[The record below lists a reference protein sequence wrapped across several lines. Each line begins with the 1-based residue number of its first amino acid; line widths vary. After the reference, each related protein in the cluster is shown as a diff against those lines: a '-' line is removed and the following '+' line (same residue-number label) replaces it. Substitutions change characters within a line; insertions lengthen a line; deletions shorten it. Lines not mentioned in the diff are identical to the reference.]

1 MEEFVKNEND
11 PQEDLLKDFLAE
23 SLENI
28 EHAEQGLL
36 AFEQEGDGSG
46 IHDIFRAVHSIKG
59 AAGFFKL
66 ENIEEVAHLA
76 ESILGRLRDGVISAE
91 ADVINVLLRSVDMLH
106 SMLKSEDFGN
116 GFNTKE
122 LLESLECFAMRDTR
136 QTVSVNKDESIF
148 FSVQMVQEALKNH
161 SIYKFLYAVHI
172 GCKEING
179 NPIVDF
185 QKKMNDALEG
195 IANVVFQVG
204 DFKLLET
211 EQKPVIQFIESVLDD
226 SIFIPML
233 QLPEKSVI
241 VIDKMMKT
249 LLAQVDMSPGKQIPT
264 GAGKQTVQPLVE
276 SSSKETTQ
284 QSIRISVSV
293 LDELLELIGEV
304 VLGRNQFLNKYQSEK
319 YFKSLSQS
327 ITKLHQHVIQ
337 TRMQPIGALFNK
349 YKRTVRDL
357 SAQLEKKIE
366 LHIEGEEIELD
377 RTIIEA
383 LSDPLTHLVRNSIDH
398 GIEGLVERTSANK
411 SIFGNIH
418 LRAYHESGQ
427 ILIEVEDDGKG
438 LDNELIKKKAIEK
451 GLITETEAQELSERD
466 ITNLIFLPGFSTKDQ
481 ATAISGRGVGMDVV
495 KTNLQKIGCVI
506 EVNSQK
512 GKGTQFSARIPLTQ
526 AIVNSSV
533 ISGLIIKIGKYTLAI
548 PQLAVNEIIK
558 LSPTEQFERI
568 DRVNG
573 QEVFKLRDRII
584 PLVHLEDVLEIERT
598 YIDKNNGTWGID
610 RRMSLV
616 PEVAQG
622 EDPET
627 VLSIIN
633 RRKSNVIFIVLHFKQ
648 NFFGILVDQIAG
660 TEEIVVKRPPKLVKH
675 RRVFAGA
682 TILGNGEVSFI
693 LDINGMVEKS
703 GLNFGKKQ
711 ASNYSNF
718 TRSRKEIQEK
728 QKFVVFT
735 YAPDEYFAVPVNLL
749 SEVDRFNKSEI
760 RNVGTREFI
769 QRHGESIPLLRLEKY
784 LDISPISDTRESLTV
799 IIPSRVQYPTGIV
812 AGNIIANIDLSE
824 DINTKEASEH
834 GVMGTFF
841 LEDKLITI
849 IDIFTLLQK
858 SDPVKY
864 KAEVDDGIEKC
875 RVLLAEDQLFFRQLV
890 AQYFKSYGIRSITTA
905 KNGEEALRMLLSAP
919 DKFDLVVSDIEM
931 PVMDGFELISN
942 IRSDPRL
949 NSLPVM
955 ALTTLSSEENIRKGL
970 EIGFNAYEI
979 KLDKEKVITR
989 VNELYHSRKKQL

>member
-1 MEEFVKNEND
+1 MKNENN
-11 PQEDLLKDFLAE
+11 PQEDLLRDFLVE

-36 AFEQEGDGSG
+36 ALEQDGDSSG

-59 AAGFFKL
+59 AAGFFNL
-66 ENIEEVAHLA
+66 EKIEKVAHLS
-76 ESILGRLRDGVISAE
+76 ESILGRLRDGIMSAEPDVISL
-91 ADVINVLLRSVDMLH
+91 LLRSVDVMH
-106 SMLKSEDFGN
+106 SMLKSEDFGS
-116 GFNTKE
+116 GFNAKD
-122 LLESLECFAMRDTR
+122 LLESLECFAMKDSR
-136 QTVSVNKDESIF
+136 QVVFSVQKNESLF
-148 FSVQMVQEALKNH
+148 FTVQMVQEALKCH
-161 SIYKFLYAVHI
+161 SSYKFLYAVHI
-172 GCKEING
+172 GMTELQG
-179 NPIVDF
+179 ATVDDF
-185 QKKMNDALEG
+185 QKKINDA
-195 IANVVFQVG
+195 IAGVANIICQFG
-204 DFKLLET
+204 DFKLLEA
-211 EQKPVIQFIESVLDD
+211 EQKPVIFFIETVLDD

-233 QLPEKSVI
+233 QIDEKSV
-241 VIDKMMKT
+241 VMIDKMLKT
-249 LLAQVDMSPGKQIPT
+249 LLAQIDTAQIRQNAPSVGKPV
-264 GAGKQTVQPLVE
+264 VQQQAE
-276 SSSKETTQ
+276 SVSRDPSQ
-284 QSIRISVSV
+284 QSIRISVGV

-304 VLGRNQFLNKYQSEK
+304 VLGRNQFINKYSSEK

-337 TRMQPIGALFNK
+337 TRMQPIGVLFSK

-357 SAQLEKKIE
+357 SGQLDKKIE

-398 GIEGLVERTSANK
+398 GIECPADRTSANK
-411 SIFGNIH
+411 SIFGNIY

-438 LDNELIKKKAIEK
+438 LDTELIKKKAVEK
-451 GLITETEAQELSERD
+451 TLLTEAEASALSERE

-495 KTNLQKIGCVI
+495 KTNLAKIGCVI

-512 GKGTQFSARIPLTQ
+512 GKGIQFSARIPLTQ

-558 LSPTEQFERI
+558 LSPSEQFDRI

-573 QEVFKLRDRII
+573 KEVFKLRDRII

-598 YIDKNNGTWGID
+598 YIDKSSGTWGVD
-610 RRMSLV
+610 RRESIV
-616 PEVAQG
+616 PEIADG
-622 EDPET
+622 ESPDRVRT
-627 VLSIIN
+627 IVN

-660 TEEIVVKRPPKLVKH
+660 TEEIVVKRLPKIVKH

-711 ASNYSNF
+711 VSNYSNF
-718 TRSRKEIQEK
+718 ARSRKEIQEK

-749 SEVDRFNKSEI
+749 SEVNRFNTSEI

-784 LDISPISDTRESLTV
+784 LDISPVDSNRDSLTV
-799 IIPSRVQYPTGIV
+799 IIPARVQYPTGIV

-841 LEDKLITI
+841 LGEKLITI

-864 KAEVDDGIEKC
+864 KADVDDGIEKC
-875 RVLLAEDQLFFRQLV
+875 RVLFAEDQLFFRQLV
-890 AQYFKSYGIRSITTA
+890 TQYFKSYGIRSITTA
-905 KNGEEALRMLLSAP
+905 KNGDEALRMLLSNP
-919 DKFDLVVSDIEM
+919 DKFDIVVSDIEM
-931 PVMDGFELISN
+931 PVMDGYELISN
-942 IRSDPRL
+942 IRSDPKL
-949 NSLPVM
+949 NTIPVM
-955 ALTTLSSEENIRKGL
+955 ALTTLSSDENIRKGL
-970 EIGFNAYEI
+970 EIGFDAYEI

-989 VNELYHSRKKQL
+989 VNELYHSRKK

>member
-1 MEEFVKNEND
+1 MEEFVKSEND

-36 AFEQEGDGSG
+36 ALEQEGDSSG

-66 ENIEEVAHLA
+66 ENIEKVAHLS
-76 ESILGRLRDGVISAE
+76 ESILGRLRDGIMSAE
-91 ADVINVLLRSVDMLH
+91 ADVISVLLRSVDVLH
-106 SMLKSEDFGN
+106 SMLKSGDFGS

-122 LLESLECFAMRDTR
+122 LLESLECFAMRDTC
-136 QTVSVNKDESIF
+136 QSIVSVKNDESIF
-148 FSVQMVQEALKNH
+148 FTVQMVQEALKH
-161 SIYKFLYAVHI
+161 HAADKFLYAVHI
-172 GCKEING
+172 SVLEIKDCRAG
-179 NPIVDF
+179 DF
-185 QKKMNDALEG
+185 QKRIIDTLDG
-195 IANVVFQVG
+195 VGHIVCQFG
-204 DFKLLET
+204 DFTLLEN
-211 EQKPVIQFIESVLDD
+211 EQKPVILFIESVLDNT
-226 SIFIPML
+226 IFIPML
-233 QLPEKSVI
+233 QLSEKSV
-241 VIDKMMKT
+241 VIFDKMLKT
-249 LLAQVDMSPGKQIPT
+249 LLAQVDTAPGKQVKT
-264 GAGKQTVQPLVE
+264 GAGRQTVPPQAE
-276 SSSKETTQ
+276 SSVKESAQ

-337 TRMQPIGALFNK
+337 TRMQPIGVLFSK

-357 SAQLEKKIE
+357 STQLEKKIE

-398 GIEGLVERTSANK
+398 GIEGPNDRTSANK

-438 LDNELIKKKAIEK
+438 LDNELIKQKAVEK
-451 GLITETEAQELSERD
+451 GLLNEAEAQVLSERE

-495 KTNLQKIGCVI
+495 KTNLEKIGCVI

-558 LSPTEQFERI
+558 LSPSEQVERI

-584 PLVHLEDVLEIERT
+584 PLVHLEDVLGIERT
-598 YIDKNNGTWGID
+598 YIDKSNGAWGID
-610 RRMSLV
+610 RRTSLV
-616 PEVAQG
+616 PEITEG
-622 EDPET
+622 DDPEK
-627 VLSIIN
+627 VRSIVN

-711 ASNYSNF
+711 VSNYSNF

-735 YAPDEYFAVPVNLL
+735 YAPEEYFAVPVNLL

-784 LDISPISDTRESLTV
+784 LDISPISDNRESLTV
-799 IIPSRVQYPTGIV
+799 IIPSRVKYPTGII

-824 DINTKEASEH
+824 DINTKEASEN

-841 LEDKLITI
+841 LDDKLITI

-875 RVLLAEDQLFFRQLV
+875 RILFAEDQLFFRQLV
-890 AQYFKSYGIRSITTA
+890 TQYFKSYGIRSVTTA
-905 KNGEEALRMLLSAP
+905 KNGDEALRLLLGNP
-919 DKFDLVVSDIEM
+919 EKFDIVVSDIEM
-931 PVMDGFELISN
+931 PVMDGYEFVSN

-949 NSLPVM
+949 SGIPVM
-955 ALTTLSSEENIRKGL
+955 ALTTLSSDENIRKGL
-970 EIGFNAYEI
+970 EIGFDAYEI

-989 VNELYHSRKKQL
+989 VNELYHYRNK